1 LPPILEPAMLI
12 MRGAAMREHEDY
24 FTQTSPEAVSEED
37 QEILDWLN
45 RALASDPRTTDAL
58 IMAEVHDG
66 EVILRGDVTVPGVRA
81 AAEDVA
87 WGIPG
92 VHSVVNQIV
101 AHGPAAEE

>member
-1 LPPILEPAMLI
+1 
-12 MRGAAMREHEDY
+12 MRRHSDY
-24 FTQTSPEAVSEED
+24 FTQSSVEQVSGQDE
-37 QEILDWLN
+37 EILDWLN
-45 RALASDPRTTDAL
+45 RALVADQRTTDAL

-66 EVILRGDVTVPGVRA
+66 EVVLRGETTVPGVRS

-101 AHGPAAEE
+101 AHGPAAED

>member
-1 LPPILEPAMLI
+1 
-12 MRGAAMREHEDY
+12 MRRHSDY
-24 FTQTSPEAVSEED
+24 FTQSSVEQVSEQDE
-37 QEILDWLN
+37 EILDWLN
-45 RALASDPRTTDAL
+45 RALVADQRTTDAL

-66 EVILRGDVTVPGVRA
+66 EVVLRGETTVPGVRS

-101 AHGPAAEE
+101 AHGPAAED